1 MKKVLVAS
9 LLSVPLLSFG
19 AEYTDNWGCYLN
31 YISIIATLIGVC
43 ATIIVCYQIYN
54 AMDVKQKLDKLEE
67 QQKEIND
74 KHAKAEEQIKKLN
87 IISQESILLY
97 NGFMIL
103 NNGKD
108 VLKREHDAFL
118 EFHHALLYSIDLN
131 KPSYNEHFEW
141 LEKCIEGLTYNS
153 FTSNTPCNINNGE
166 IERGVTEFMK
176 YVDKDKCI
184 ILNNSNFMKIR
195 ELYMQMT
202 EKLQNK
208 LNEIRSVNQ
217 VK

>member
-19 AEYTDNWGCYLN
+19 AEYTDNWGCYIN

-74 KHAKAEEQIKKLN
+74 KHAKAEKQIKELN

-108 VLKREHDAFL
+108 VSKRERDAFL
-118 EFHHALLYSIDLN
+118 EFHHALIYSIDLC
-131 KPSYNEHFEW
+131 KQDYEEHFRW
-141 LEKCIEGLTYNS
+141 LRNCIENFNQNS
-153 FTSNTPCNINNGE
+153 FMPNNMYDTKSNDLENG
-166 IERGVTEFMK
+166 ISDFMK
-176 YVDKDKCI
+176 LIKNDKDI
-184 ILNNSNFMKIR
+184 IYNNHHFVKIST
-195 ELYMQMT
+195 LYKQMS
-202 EKLQNK
+202 EMLENK
-208 LNEIRSVNQ
+208 LNEIRSS
-217 VK
+217 